1 MCEAGCLTVV
11 PMWTSRPDGGPERLV
26 TLVDGVFAI
35 AITLLVLD
43 LNVPRD
49 LEPAAYRESL
59 RALLPDLGAYA
70 LSVVVLGSFWRDH
83 RRIFQDVREID
94 GQVIVVSIVGLGV
107 AALVPFPTRLLAEY
121 GAQSV
126 SVAVYAAAVA
136 ALGAC
141 HLTVAAV
148 LAKRP
153 WLRHGTPSEAG
164 TGLYLLDSATTVVV
178 FLATV
183 PLALVAGPRI
193 MWLWLVLVPVKVFL
207 GRRLQSPR

>member
-1 MCEAGCLTVV
+1 
-11 PMWTSRPDGGPERLV
+11 MWTSRPDGGPERLV

-49 LEPAAYRESL
+49 LGPAAYRESL

-70 LSVVVLGSFWRDH
+70 LSVTVLGSFWHDH
-83 RRIFQDVREID
+83 RRIFRDVREID
-94 GQVIVVSIVGLGV
+94 GQVITLSIAGLGV

-121 GAQSV
+121 GDEPV

-136 ALGAC
+136 AMGAG
-141 HLTVAAV
+141 HLALAAL

-153 WLRHGTPSEAG
+153 WLRGGIPSEAA
-164 TGLYLLDSATTVVV
+164 TTLYLVDSATMVVV
-178 FLATV
+178 FAVTV
-183 PLALVAGPRI
+183 PLALVTGSHA
-193 MWLWLVLVPVKVFL
+193 MWLWLVLVPVRFLL
-207 GRRLQSPR
+207 GRRLQKQT

>member
-1 MCEAGCLTVV
+1 MPAPTVGR
-11 PMWTSRPDGGPERLV
+11 MWTSRPEGGPERLV

-43 LNVPRD
+43 LSVPRELD
-49 LEPAAYRESL
+49 PAAYR
-59 RALLPDLGAYA
+59 RALGELLPDLGAYA
-70 LSVVVLGSFWRDH
+70 LSVAVLGSFWRDH

-94 GQVIVVSIVGLGV
+94 GQVIGISIAGLGV

-126 SVAVYAAAVA
+126 SVAVYAGAVA

-141 HLTVAAV
+141 HLGVAAV
-148 LAKRP
+148 LARRP
-153 WLRHGTPSEAG
+153 WLRHDRPSDAA
-164 TGLYLLDSATTVVV
+164 TTLYLTDSATSVVV

-183 PLALVAGPRI
+183 PLAMVTGPGI
-193 MWLWLVLVPVKVFL
+193 MWLWLVLVPVKVYL
-207 GRRLQSPR
+207 GRRLQNAR